1 MKNKL
6 MITTAIVGLA
16 FSANAANAQT
26 TVSGNLNLG
35 YKAVGNK
42 AATNKAGSFD
52 GFTKESQINISNKGS
67 LNNGWTYAAGTSI
80 EMDGTDTGATGMFSE
95 NTFIDFINGDTTI
108 TVGADHI
115 QNPDFNMANI
125 VGFADFT
132 DLADGIGGSQSV
144 ALDGHNSPYG
154 AYGVGIVQ
162 KTTVGSFSLLY
173 TPSASGATA
182 MNDIGN
188 TSDKSQTG
196 AANAAYEIGFRGGL
210 GIKNLDVA
218 AFYNATDT
226 QTPGETTKSSKQEGM
241 YVAAKYTLAN
251 NLSLAAERGVNTA
264 TTGKDTT
271 TDAYGIAYAISP
283 NASIGYTYVK
293 TDVEGATGG
302 DEVLH
307 TVALGYSLGPV
318 AANLQY
324 LTAENVANTAASDGE
339 VLMFSLT
346 TKF

>member
-1 MKNKL
+1 

-42 AATNKAGSFD
+42 ATKASSFD
-52 GFTKESQINISNKGS
+52 GFTKESQINIANKGA

-80 EMDGTDTGATGMFSE
+80 EMDGIETGATGMFSE
-95 NTFIDFINGDTTI
+95 NTYIDLITGNTTI

-144 ALDGHNSPYG
+144 ALDTHNSPYG
-154 AYGVGIVQ
+154 AYGVGVVQ
-162 KTTVGSFSLLY
+162 KTAVGSFSLLY
-173 TPSASGATA
+173 TPSASSATA
-182 MNDIGN
+182 MKDIGD

-196 AANAAYEIGFRGGL
+196 AANSAYEIGFRGNL
-210 GIKNLDVA
+210 GIKGLDA
-218 AFYNATDT
+218 AVFYNTTDS
-226 QTPGETTKSSKQEGM
+226 QTPGEASKSGKVKGQ
-241 YVAAKYTLAN
+241 YAAAKYTFAN
-251 NLSLAAERGVNTA
+251 NLTVAAERGVNTA
-264 TTGKDTT
+264 NTSKDTT
-271 TDAYGIAYAISP
+271 TDAFGIAYAISP
-283 NASIGYTYVK
+283 NSSIGYTYV
-293 TDVEGATGG
+293 TTEVDGVTTG

-318 AANLQY
+318 AANVQY
-324 LTAENVANTAASDGE
+324 LSGQNIGNVQASDGE
-339 VLMFSLT
+339 VFMFSLT

>member
-42 AATNKAGSFD
+42 ATKANSFD
-52 GFTKESQINISNKGS
+52 GFTKESQINIANKGA

-95 NTFIDFINGDTTI
+95 NTYIDLITGNTTI
-108 TVGADHI
+108 TIGADHI

-132 DLADGIGGSQSV
+132 DLADGIGGVQSV
-144 ALDGHNSPYG
+144 ALDTHNSPYG
-154 AYGVGIVQ
+154 AYGVGLVQ
-162 KTTVGSFSLLY
+162 KTGLGSFSLLY
-173 TPSASGATA
+173 TPSASSATA

-196 AANAAYEIGFRGGL
+196 AANAAYEIGFRGDL
-210 GIKNLDVA
+210 GIKGLDA
-218 AFYNATDT
+218 AVFYNATDS
-226 QTPGETTKSSKQEGM
+226 QTSGEATKSGKVKGQ
-241 YVAAKYTLAN
+241 YVAAKYTFAN
-251 NLSLAAERGVNTA
+251 NFTVAAERGINTA
-264 TTGKDTT
+264 NTNIDTT
-271 TDAYGIAYAISP
+271 TDAFGIAYALSP
-283 NASIGYTYVK
+283 NASIGYTYAV
-293 TDVEGATGG
+293 TDVERATGG

-318 AANLQY
+318 AANVQY
-324 LTAENVANTAASDGE
+324 LSAENVANTAAADGE
-339 VLMFSLT
+339 VFMFSLT

>member
-6 MITTAIVGLA
+6 MIATAIAGLA
-16 FSANAANAQT
+16 FSANAGNAQT

-42 AATNKAGSFD
+42 ATKANSFD

-95 NTFIDFINGDTTI
+95 NTYIDLITGNTTI
-108 TVGADHI
+108 TIGADHI
-115 QNPDFNMANI
+115 QNSDFNMANI

-132 DLADGIGGSQSV
+132 DLADGIGGQQSV
-144 ALDGHNSPYG
+144 ALDTHNSPYG

-162 KTTVGSFSLLY
+162 KTPVGSFSLLY
-173 TPSASGATA
+173 TPSASSATA

-188 TSDKSQTG
+188 TSTKAQTG
-196 AANAAYEIGFRGGL
+196 AANAAYEIGYRGDL
-210 GIKNLDVA
+210 SVKNLDVA
-218 AFYNATDT
+218 AFYNATDS
-226 QTPGETTKSSKQEGM
+226 QTPGEPTASGKVKGK
-241 YVAAKYTLAN
+241 YYAAKYTFAN
-251 NLSLAAERGVNTA
+251 NLSVAAEKGVNTA
-264 TTGKDTT
+264 TSGVDTT
-271 TDAYGIAYAISP
+271 TKAYGVAYAISP
-283 NASIGYTYVK
+283 NASIGYTYAK
-293 TDVEGATGG
+293 TNVDLTTGG

-324 LTAENVANTAASDGE
+324 LSAENVNNAAAADGE
-339 VLMFSLT
+339 VVMFSLT

>member
-35 YKAVGNK
+35 YKAAGNK
-42 AATNKAGSFD
+42 ATKANSFD
-52 GFTKESQINISNKGS
+52 GFTKESQINISNKGA
-67 LNNGWTYAAGTSI
+67 LNNGWNYVAGTSI
-80 EMDGTDTGATGMFSE
+80 EMDGTETGTTGMFSE
-95 NTFIDFINGDTTI
+95 NTYIDFITGNTTI

-115 QNPDFNMANI
+115 QNSDFSMANI

-132 DLADGIGGSQSV
+132 EVADGIGGQQSV
-144 ALDGHNSPYG
+144 AIDGHNSPYG
-154 AYGVGIVQ
+154 AYGVGLMQ
-162 KTTVGSFSLLY
+162 KTGLGVFSLLY

-182 MNDIGN
+182 MNDITN
-188 TSDKSQTG
+188 TATKAQTG
-196 AANAAYEIGFRGGL
+196 SANAAYEIGFRGDL
-210 GIKNLDVA
+210 GIKNLDA
-218 AFYNATDT
+218 AVFYNATDT
-226 QTPGETTKSSKQEGM
+226 ETPGEATKTGKMKGKL
-241 YVAAKYTLAN
+241 VAAKYTFAN
-251 NLSLAAERGVNTA
+251 NFTIAGEKGVNTA

-271 TDAYGIAYAISP
+271 TNAVGVAYALSP
-283 NASIGYTYVK
+283 NASVGYTYAK
-293 TDVEGATGG
+293 TKVDAITTG

-324 LTAENVANTAASDGE
+324 LSAENVNNVAVADGE
-339 VLMFSLT
+339 VIMFSLT

>member
-42 AATNKAGSFD
+42 ATKANSFD
-52 GFTKESQINISNKGS
+52 GFTKESQINIANKGS

-95 NTFIDFINGDTTI
+95 NTYIDLITGNTTI

-115 QNPDFNMANI
+115 QNSDFSMANI

-132 DLADGIGGSQSV
+132 EIADGIGGKQSV
-144 ALDGHNSPYG
+144 ALDTHSSPYG
-154 AYGVGIVQ
+154 AYGVGIMQ
-162 KTTVGSFSLLY
+162 KTAFGQFSLLY
-173 TPSASGATA
+173 TPSASGSTA
-182 MNDIGN
+182 MNDVAN
-188 TSDKSQTG
+188 TSTKAQTG
-196 AANAAYEIGFRGGL
+196 SANAAYEIGFRGDL
-210 GIKNLDVA
+210 GIKNLDA
-218 AFYNATDT
+218 AVFYNATDT
-226 QTPGETTKSSKQEGM
+226 ETPGEATKTNKAKNKLG
-241 YVAAKYTLAN
+241 AAKYTFAN
-251 NLSLAAERGVNTA
+251 NLTIAAEKGVSTA
-264 TTGKDTT
+264 TTGLDTT
-271 TDAYGIAYAISP
+271 TNAYGIAYAMSP

-293 TDVEGATGG
+293 TDVDGSPK
-302 DEVLH
+302 DEILH
-307 TVALGYSLGPV
+307 TVALGYNLGPV

-324 LTAENVANTAASDGE
+324 LSAENVANTDAADGE
-339 VLMFSLT
+339 VIMFSLT